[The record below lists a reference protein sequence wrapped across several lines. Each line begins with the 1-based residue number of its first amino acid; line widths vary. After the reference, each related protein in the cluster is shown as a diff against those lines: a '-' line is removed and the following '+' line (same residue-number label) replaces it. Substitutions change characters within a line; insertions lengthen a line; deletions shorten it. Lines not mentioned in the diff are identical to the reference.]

1 MGAHEPTTTYL
12 ELRASDAEGEA
23 AAGLSHTSEG
33 LVLLHVLELAAA
45 GEPRGAVTIV
55 HDAGGHGGRYLAL
68 AEALAERGFA
78 VALPDLRG
86 HGRSEGERGHSNG
99 LREVLRD
106 LGDVQ
111 DHLAYRL
118 PEAPKALVGH
128 GLGGL
133 YALAY
138 AAEKPDEI
146 AALVLAAPLL
156 APRFEKPEAKGGLLW
171 LFKSIKPS
179 TPGRIGWSAQQLAA
193 DPGAAAARAADERVH
208 DLITLRAIEQAEEAA
223 ARYRGRLASL
233 PMPTLVV
240 LGGADAIASAET
252 VRAAAGGAVE
262 LALAEGQRHDVF
274 HGRGAQDAVARVAR
288 WLAERIAG

>member
-12 ELRASDAEGEA
+12 ELRASDTEGEA

-45 GEPRGAVTIV
+45 GEPMGAVTVV
-55 HDAGGHGGRYLAL
+55 HDAGGHGGRYVAL
-68 AEALAERGFA
+68 AAALAERGFA

-138 AAEKPDEI
+138 AAERPDDV

-156 APRFEKPEAKGGLLW
+156 APRFEKPEAKGGLRG
-171 LFKSIKPS
+171 LFHKVKPS
-179 TPGRIGWSAQQLAA
+179 TPGRIGWSAQQLVA
-193 DPGAAAARAADERVH
+193 DPDAAARAADELVH
-208 DLITLRAIEQAEEAA
+208 DVITLRAIEQAEGAA
-223 ARYRGRLASL
+223 ARYRGRLAGL

-240 LGGADAIASAET
+240 LGGADTIASAES
-252 VRAAAGGAVE
+252 VRAALGSGVE

-274 HGRGAQDAVARVAR
+274 HGRGAPDAVARVAG
-288 WLAERIAG
+288 WLAEHLAG